1 MVSVPQNFTP
11 AATSKVLAWLW
22 DALPLDSDL
31 EPSILKDTGMMLT
44 VWDESRNHPL
54 EFLLVLNLVSSSEG
68 IMYDASIGR
77 MHALEF

>member
-31 EPSILKDTGMMLT
+31 EPLILKDTGMMLT
-44 VWDESRNHPL
+44 VWEESMNHPL
-54 EFLLVLNLVSSSEG
+54 EF
-68 IMYDASIGR
+68 
-77 MHALEF
+77 

>member
-44 VWDESRNHPL
+44 VWEESMNHPL
-54 EFLLVLNLVSSSEG
+54 EF
-68 IMYDASIGR
+68 
-77 MHALEF
+77 